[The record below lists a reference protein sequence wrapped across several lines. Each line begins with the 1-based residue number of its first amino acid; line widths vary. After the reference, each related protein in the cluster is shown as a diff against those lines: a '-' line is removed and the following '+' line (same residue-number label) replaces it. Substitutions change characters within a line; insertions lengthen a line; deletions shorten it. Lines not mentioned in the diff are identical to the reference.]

1 MNKSLFSTI
10 LLLVQ
15 VGASVL
21 QTDCSAQMVTHLTKH
36 GMR

>member
-1 MNKSLFSTI
+1 MNKNLFSTI

-21 QTDCSAQMVTHLTKH
+21 QTDCSLQMVTYLIEH

>member
-21 QTDCSAQMVTHLTKH
+21 QTDCSLRMVTYLIEH

>member
-1 MNKSLFSTI
+1 MNNSLFSTI

-21 QTDCSAQMVTHLTKH
+21 QTDCSAQMVTRLTKH

>member
-21 QTDCSAQMVTHLTKH
+21 QTDCSPQMVTHLTKH

>member
-15 VGASVL
+15 VGACVL
-21 QTDCSAQMVTHLTKH
+21 QTDCSAQMVTHLTEH

>member
-1 MNKSLFSTI
+1 MKKSLSSTI

-15 VGASVL
+15 AGASVL
-21 QTDCSAQMVTHLTKH
+21 QTDCSPQMVTYLTEH

>member
-1 MNKSLFSTI
+1 MKKSLFSTI

-15 VGASVL
+15 AGASVL
-21 QTDCSAQMVTHLTKH
+21 QTDCSPQIVTYLTEH